1 MRGKVCRNGRDPRP
15 VRLAEAPGGQ
25 RAPGREDRQREA
37 EQDGEQGRLGAEL
50 AARLAA
56 GSDSEVGRRAGSA
69 LVRLDLPR
77 NPGGYVQVE
86 PLADKAGNL
95 ALGGIFLADY
105 TIRNFAP
112 VVVAAPPVFVV
123 RPRPPVV
130 VMAPPVRVCPPP
142 VVVCP
147 PPVVVRPAPPCGPGF
162 RVGVSVG
169 W

>member
-1 MRGKVCRNGRDPRP
+1 MKTRIWAGIAAAVMIAAPLSGWAGHGPGYGRGPYRSHHVHHGGGDAALWAFGGFVAGAVTAAVLAGPPQPP
-15 VRLAEAPGGQ
+15 VVYAPP
-25 RAPGREDRQREA
+25 APVVYA
-37 EQDGEQGRLGAEL
+37 PPPPVYLTP
-50 AARLAA
+50 
-56 GSDSEVGRRAGSA
+56 V
-69 LVRLDLPR
+69 P
-77 NPGGYVQVE
+77 
-86 PLADKAGNL
+86 
-95 ALGGIFLADY
+95 
-105 TIRNFAP
+105 AP